1 MIALADVITRF
12 EGDYLR
18 QYPHALTSQRQA
30 LAAMKSC
37 HTAMAPCMLARC
49 TACDEKRLVPHS
61 CGHRSCPHCQHHES
75 QQWLERQLKRQ
86 VPANYFLVTFTVPA
100 EFRDLAWRHQRRFY
114 ALLFECAW
122 AKGWP

>member
-37 HTAMAPCMLARC
+37 RTAMAPSTPLLRSAVRM
-49 TACDEKRLVPHS
+49 RLGNGLHLQP
-61 CGHRSCPHCQHHES
+61 E
-75 QQWLERQLKRQ
+75 
-86 VPANYFLVTFTVPA
+86 
-100 EFRDLAWRHQRRFY
+100 
-114 ALLFECAW
+114 
-122 AKGWP
+122 